1 MFKTQ
6 KVSTES
12 ILESVAALVD
22 AWCERR
28 NLELLK
34 YILKGYP
41 LSSGLT
47 DDWTN
52 LLESLEN
59 VRAFGKN
66 ELTEEETK
74 TVNELIGSIGGIV
87 YRK

>member
-1 MFKTQ
+1 MLETK
-6 KVSTES
+6 KESTES
-12 ILESVAALVD
+12 IIKSVDALVD

-28 NLELLK
+28 NLTLLK

-47 DDWTN
+47 DDWAN

-59 VRAFGKN
+59 VRAFGRN
-66 ELTEEETK
+66 ELTEAETI
-74 TVNELIGSIGGIV
+74 TVNELIGSISRIV
-87 YRK
+87 YRN